1 MGKGEKRFEEHKE
14 HKLRGKGIVI
24 SPQDILK
31 ALNKFAAILPVS
43 GPEELTLAKTK
54 VAVEKEKIEQ
64 EIEEDVQKAK
74 KIAQLVQEI
83 ERINEKIIYLP
94 KKEREDLGLS
104 MVSTKPNRGDIQK
117 MEAIIKK
124 KQKEFNKELAEK
136 QKELQTLRSPSSEP
150 LQPSKMVDSLIY
162 LPYRHPLNEVSL
174 KLESL
179 VVELSARELI
189 DTANSLI
196 SLARIEPLKS
206 KINSRK
212 DFLKTT
218 KEKLPLLTKLPN
230 KPGDED
236 NIGGF
241 IFSMKNLQ
249 GAFVAEQEINDQRI
263 NFLQESTDL
272 LIVLRGYLKTWG
284 DRKLMPETGAI
295 DFSEGGDDRF
305 FRATFI

>member
-1 MGKGEKRFEEHKE
+1 M
-14 HKLRGKGIVI
+14 
-24 SPQDILK
+24 
-31 ALNKFAAILPVS
+31 
-43 GPEELTLAKTK
+43 
-54 VAVEKEKIEQ
+54 EKEKIEQ

-206 KINSRK
+206 KINLRK

-218 KEKLPLLTKLPN
+218 KQKLPLVTKLPN
-230 KPGDED
+230 NPGDED

-241 IFSMKNLQ
+241 IPSMKNLQ

-263 NFLQESTDL
+263 HFLQESTDL
-272 LIVLRGYLKTWG
+272 PQFGIRI
-284 DRKLMPETGAI
+284 A
-295 DFSEGGDDRF
+295 
-305 FRATFI
+305 

>member
-14 HKLRGKGIVI
+14 HKLRGKGRVI

-206 KINSRK
+206 KINLRK

-218 KEKLPLLTKLPN
+218 KQKLPLVTKLPN
-230 KPGDED
+230 NPGDED

-241 IFSMKNLQ
+241 IPSMKNLQ

-263 NFLQESTDL
+263 HFLQESTDL
-272 LIVLRGYLKTWG
+272 PQFGIRI
-284 DRKLMPETGAI
+284 A
-295 DFSEGGDDRF
+295 
-305 FRATFI
+305 

>member
-1 MGKGEKRFEEHKE
+1 M
-14 HKLRGKGIVI
+14 
-24 SPQDILK
+24 
-31 ALNKFAAILPVS
+31 PVS

-150 LQPSKMVDSLIY
+150 LQPSKMVDSPML
-162 LPYRHPLNEVSL
+162 
-174 KLESL
+174 
-179 VVELSARELI
+179 
-189 DTANSLI
+189 
-196 SLARIEPLKS
+196 
-206 KINSRK
+206 
-212 DFLKTT
+212 
-218 KEKLPLLTKLPN
+218 
-230 KPGDED
+230 
-236 NIGGF
+236 
-241 IFSMKNLQ
+241 
-249 GAFVAEQEINDQRI
+249 
-263 NFLQESTDL
+263 
-272 LIVLRGYLKTWG
+272 
-284 DRKLMPETGAI
+284 
-295 DFSEGGDDRF
+295 
-305 FRATFI
+305 